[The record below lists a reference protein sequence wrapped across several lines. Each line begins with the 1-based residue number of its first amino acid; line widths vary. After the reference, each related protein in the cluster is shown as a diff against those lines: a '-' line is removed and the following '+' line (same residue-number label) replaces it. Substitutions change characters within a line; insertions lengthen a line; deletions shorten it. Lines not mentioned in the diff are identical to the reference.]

1 MTAHVLCAKLI
12 IMYRLHLYLSE
23 ELKNKLDI
31 KARMTGKSKAELA
44 REALE
49 EGLKK
54 TQTTKSDSANALLE
68 LAKLAKQL
76 PSDLNDPKDVSTN
89 HNYYAW
95 GGEKDE

>member
-31 KARMTGKSKAELA
+31 KARITGKSKAELA

-49 EGLKK
+49 VGLKK
-54 TQTTKSDSANALLE
+54 TQDIRSDSAKSLLN
-68 LAKLAKQL
+68 LAKMAEQL
-76 PSDLNDPKDVSTN
+76 PFDPNDPKDLSVN

>member
-1 MTAHVLCAKLI
+1 
-12 IMYRLHLYLSE
+12 MYRLHLYLSE
-23 ELKNKLDI
+23 EIKNKLDL

-54 TQTTKSDSANALLE
+54 TQNVKSDSAKALLN
-68 LAKLAKQL
+68 LAQIAKTL
-76 PSDLNDPKDVSTN
+76 PSDPKDPKDLSVN